1 MRTFMKKAFNVVG
14 GIGDTFQLLSLIALV
29 VAGPFIWMW
38 QLVTGGRVG
47 QFSIVVS
54 LWLLSLAVIGWE
66 VRRKAVTAVSLGV
79 FLAWMVVLAYVFHD
93 YLL

>member
-1 MRTFMKKAFNVVG
+1 MRTFMKKAFDVVG

-29 VAGPFIWMW
+29 VVGPFVWMW
-38 QLVTGGRVG
+38 QLVAAGRSG

-54 LWLLSLAVIGWE
+54 LWLVSLAVIGWE

-79 FLAWMVVLAYVFHD
+79 FLIWMVALAYVFHEH
-93 YLL
+93 LL